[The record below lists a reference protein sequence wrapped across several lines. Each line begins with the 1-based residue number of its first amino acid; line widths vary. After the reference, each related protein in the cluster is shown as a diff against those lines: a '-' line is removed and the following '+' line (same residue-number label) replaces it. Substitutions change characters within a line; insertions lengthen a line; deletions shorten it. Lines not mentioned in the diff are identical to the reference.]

1 MTFEDLGLNK
11 PLLDALNDMGYS
23 EPTTIQAKAFSV
35 MMSGSDVIGIAQTG
49 TGKTLAYLLPC
60 LQQWRFSKN
69 KTFEPTILILVPT
82 RELVV
87 QVVEETE
94 KLIKYMDLTVGGI
107 YGGSNINSQ
116 VTLIRGGL
124 DILVATPGRLL
135 DLVGKGELRLK
146 HVRKLIIDEVDE
158 MLDMGFRFQLVR
170 IFDTLTKRQNLMFS
184 ATMTEKVEELINDFF
199 NSPIT
204 VEAAPTGTPLEK
216 IEQSAYYVP
225 NFNTK
230 VNFLRHLLTQL
241 LPQSKGFVIEEIPTT
256 DPTKILVF
264 SETKKLADKLFDAIE
279 ADFPGHIGV
288 VHANKAQAKRFETVR
303 GFDQGDFRVL
313 IATDLIARGLD
324 ITEITHVINMDTPDV
339 PENYMHRIGRT
350 GRADKTGI
358 AITFITE
365 EEKEYQEAIEELMNV
380 KIPMLPLPEEVIIS
394 DVLIDE
400 ELPQYRM
407 KSPVL
412 KLPKKDETNAAF
424 HEKSAKNKKV
434 NNKIRR
440 KQAMHIK
447 YGKPQT
453 KGAKVKKK
461 R

>member
-11 PLLDALNDMGYS
+11 PLLDALNDMGYT

-60 LQQWRFSKN
+60 LQQWRFSKS
-69 KTFEPTILILVPT
+69 KTFEPTVLILVPT

-87 QVVEETE
+87 QVVEEVE

-116 VTLIRGGL
+116 VTLIRNGL

-170 IFDTLTKRQNLMFS
+170 VFDTLTKRQNLMFS

-199 NSPIT
+199 KSPIK
-204 VEAAPTGTPLEK
+204 VEAAPTGTPLEN
-216 IEQSAYYVP
+216 IEQFAYYVP

-230 VNFLRHLLTQL
+230 VNLLKQL
-241 LPQSKGFVIEEIPTT
+241 LAEKLPSSKGFILDPEE
-256 DPTKILVF
+256 DPNKVKILVF
-264 SETKKLADKLFDAIE
+264 TATKKLADVLFDQIE
-279 ADFPGHIGV
+279 SEFPEQVGV
-288 VHANKAQAKRFETVR
+288 VHSNKAQAKRFETVKL
-303 GFDQGDFRVL
+303 FHQGVYPVL
-313 IATDLIARGLD
+313 IATDLVARGID
-324 ITEITHVINMDTPDV
+324 ISEVTHVINMDTPDT
-339 PENYMHRIGRT
+339 PEDYMHRIGRT
-350 GRADKTGI
+350 GRADKNGI

-365 EEKEYQEAIEELMNV
+365 DEKEYQAAIEELMNTE
-380 KIPMLPLPEEVIIS
+380 IPMLPLPEDLVIS
-394 DVLIDE
+394 DVLIDD